1 MLSYTFL
8 HLQHLSSAGMKN
20 SFRDCVSLEERLA
33 AAKLNQPPV
42 NRTENNTA
50 RRVEGNT
57 VFRFRLVGIAFKA
70 ELLLESVR

>member
-1 MLSYTFL
+1 M
-8 HLQHLSSAGMKN
+8 
-20 SFRDCVSLEERLA
+20 A

-42 NRTENNTA
+42 NHTENNTA
-50 RRVEGNT
+50 RRVEGNA

>member
-1 MLSYTFL
+1 M
-8 HLQHLSSAGMKN
+8 
-20 SFRDCVSLEERLA
+20 SLEERLA

-42 NRTENNTA
+42 NHTENNAA